1 MKTTMSRLPKTPRWK
16 RSIQAAYN
24 FLIEN
29 EERTLPLDLHKALKA
44 HGYGLKKYSR
54 IAEKSDASLSDVCE
68 SLGSKD
74 GTAKYRDR
82 RDKHVICYNDT
93 IKPYGR
99 IQWTLAHELGHIELG
114 HLRDFPETGTKHSA
128 LEKSDYRI
136 LEAEANVF
144 ARELLAPSTVFIYIA
159 ETYNVRE
166 ALCFYTIARSVFR
179 LSKEASYYIA
189 TDLARNYSIYA
200 KGARYLGGIPVA
212 EMYEDYL
219 REHHFKLLSD
229 MYFFS
234 SWLESYRY
242 EFELLSYLGL
252 GRHLER
258 SHPGLRSISD
268 VILAILSKL
277 SPSSDC

>member
-1 MKTTMSRLPKTPRWK
+1 MKMTMSRLPKAPRWK
-16 RSIQAAYN
+16 RSIEAAYD

-29 EERTLPLDLHKALKA
+29 EERTLPLDLHKALKSR
-44 HGYGLKKYSR
+44 GYIVRTYSR
-54 IAEKSDASLSDVCE
+54 IAEKSNVSLADVCD

-74 GTAKYRDR
+74 GTSEYRPQR
-82 RDKHVICYNDT
+82 NKHAICYNDT
-93 IKPYGR
+93 TKPRGR
-99 IQWTLAHELGHIELG
+99 IKWTLAHELGHITLG
-114 HLRDFPETGTKHSA
+114 HLRDFPETGTKHPA
-128 LEKSDYRI
+128 LKKSSYRI

-166 ALCFYTIARSVFR
+166 ALCFYTIARSIFR
-179 LSKEASYYIA
+179 LSQEASYYIA
-189 TDLARNYSIYA
+189 TDLARNYAVYA
-200 KGARYLGGIPVA
+200 RGARYLGGIPVA
-212 EMYEDYL
+212 EMYETYL
-219 REHHFKLLSD
+219 REHHFKLLAD

-234 SWLESYRY
+234 SWLENYRY

-258 SHPGLRSISD
+258 SHPGLRSISE

-277 SPSSDC
+277 TPSSD

>member
-1 MKTTMSRLPKTPRWK
+1 MSRLPKAPRWK
-16 RSIQAAYN
+16 RSIEAAYD

-29 EERTLPLDLHKALKA
+29 EECILPLDLHKALKS
-44 HGYGLKKYSR
+44 HGYGLKTYSH
-54 IAEKSDASLSDVCE
+54 IAEKSDASLFDVCE

-82 RDKHVICYNDT
+82 RDKHIICYNDT
-93 IKPYGR
+93 IKPCGR
-99 IQWTLAHELGHIELG
+99 IKWTLAHELGHITLG
-114 HLRDFPETGTKHSA
+114 HLRDFPETGTKHPA
-128 LEKSDYRI
+128 LKKSSYRI

-166 ALCFYTIARSVFR
+166 ALCFYTIARSIFR
-179 LSKEASYYIA
+179 LSQEASYYIA
-189 TDLARNYSIYA
+189 TDLARNYAVYA
-200 KGARYLGGIPVA
+200 RGARYLGGIPVA
-212 EMYEDYL
+212 EMYEGYL
-219 REHHFKLLSD
+219 REHLFKPLPD

-234 SWLESYRY
+234 SWLENYRY

-258 SHPGLRSISD
+258 SHPGLRSISE

-277 SPSSDC
+277 APSSD